1 MTAGKANEV
10 IGLIIFAR
18 LMPVLNQIIISWSL
32 YHLESVRRTA
42 RKIDRDNKS
51 GEYLIRLRPS
61 IVFIE
66 SLGI

>member
-1 MTAGKANEV
+1 
-10 IGLIIFAR
+10 
-18 LMPVLNQIIISWSL
+18 MPELNQIIISWSR

-51 GEYLIRLRPS
+51 GEYLIRFRLS

-66 SLGI
+66 SLGIKPLVANLR